1 MIGNVKIDRDLD
13 LDFDLNHVKSCIE
26 KIIPI
31 GVYTLH
37 NKNDVFNTYRIGK
50 MDGLEIV
57 NFNVTLKKIDDQ
69 KCNIRID
76 CIENIRNSGHE
87 SIVNRI
93 LDNFLER
100 LSKSLIGLSD
110 AQVKQVSNTGC
121 MGVLL
126 LLILPVG
133 LLVYYLI

>member
-1 MIGNVKIDRDLD
+1 MIGNIKIERDLD

-37 NKNDVFNTYRIGK
+37 SKNDIFHTFRLGK

-57 NFNVTLKKIDDQ
+57 SFNVTLKKIDEQ
-69 KCNIRID
+69 KCNIKID

-87 SIVNRI
+87 SVVNRI

-100 LSKSLIGLSD
+100 LSKSLIGLTD
-110 AQVKQVSNTGC
+110 EQIKEVSNKGC
-121 MGVLL
+121 MGVLFFL
-126 LLILPVG
+126 LLPLG
-133 LLVYYLI
+133 LLLHYLI